1 MLSKRAQLALY
12 DIRHNGQLA
21 QQFVGEHSRESFK
34 QDRMA
39 FYAATRALE
48 IVSEAVRRL
57 PEDLKARHPHM
68 PWRQMM
74 DAGNAYRHGYDDVA
88 EERVFTT
95 VQTSLPELLLVIE
108 SELARIE

>member
-1 MLSKRAQLALY
+1 MLSRRAQLALC
-12 DIRHNGQLA
+12 DIRDNGRLA

-57 PEDLKARHPHM
+57 PEDLTARHPHL
-68 PWRQMM
+68 PWRQIM

-88 EERVFTT
+88 EARVFTT
-95 VQTSLPELLLVIE
+95 VQTNLPELLLVIE
-108 SELARIE
+108 TELARLD

>member
-1 MLSKRAQLALY
+1 MLSKRAQLALC
-12 DIRHNGQLA
+12 DIRDNGQLA
-21 QQFVGEHSRESFK
+21 RQFVGAHSPESFK

-57 PEDLKARHPHM
+57 PEDLKTRHPHL
-68 PWRQMM
+68 PWRQIM

-88 EERVFTT
+88 EARVYTT
-95 VQTSLPELLLVIE
+95 VQTSLPDLLVVIDT
-108 SELARIE
+108 ELARIE